1 MPITNPKKFGL
12 GVQNKLGD
20 LKNPATALKA
30 LGISGNDL
38 SIIYN
43 SRSGNPKTPISFNDV
58 RGFSRLSQPLW
69 ETLDRYYYESSA
81 YADILPRRAGIDSIL
96 FGGLKIQG
104 QLSGSASRYRYI
116 DGYGT
121 GRIGTITDNSASNGP
136 YPQGEWNNLYAAQ
149 AVTFTVTKDSNE
161 TSTITIFG
169 TTYSTASTGTFGKT
183 FVLHTPYQLSRSANS
198 TGLQVQANGRR
209 IGLEDE
215 GGTDFD
221 DLQITT
227 NIGRFYEQNGNYFFI
242 IDTPGDITGDGKAT
256 FNVRTL
262 VNNGTPS
269 VFLGNRGNGYSTGN
283 TLTLMANQVGAGFD
297 GSKDITITV
306 STIHTSDKIADIST
320 SRVSAWSSADPRAT
334 NTNLSIQALARI
346 SYGARIGLRDNSY
359 LKFGQTVGYQYPQDP
374 DDTNSSNLVKLQ
386 TTIVPTTK
394 LFNIP
399 NSPEIPTSKIQCK
412 INGRDVHLYAMKG
425 IPVVFRGF
433 FRKLNAAITINTI
446 TLNGVNIVPCW
457 RIIRTENTE
466 QSKYTN
472 ASSIYYAASIS
483 RERNIEIYYS
493 PDNITSI
500 SIPSANID
508 ELPIAKFK
516 NLSSLDLNSNQIKN
530 FPDINQL
537 VPIKTDEGRNTT
549 TLSILNLSYNPLYLS
564 ETSDERRLNGKIVD
578 KIPNSIQ
585 NLNLAG
591 TFYGEIPLTY
601 TPGAGADNANVGT
614 GIKIFS
620 KFIYLNTLN
629 LSRGGGPHFHLE
641 NTSST
646 CPEVTESCVNY
657 NIASNDFRT
666 LTNVNGDNTGWSN
679 FPLNKPWNADV
690 VKVYSWQN
698 LPALKTLSVQGNYY
712 LTAPSGFESQG
723 LTSNDIESFYISST
737 GIPLPQLRNKPEL
750 KTIEAYW
757 NRTGSTFFES
767 GTYKFSGCTKLENLH
782 LYGGNITGEWP
793 VFTNPQLKI
802 IDLRYTNITGG
813 GGRTDALPG
822 GYSASTYAIPPNI
835 LEDYSELENFWFI
848 SSSVASGSGL
858 GYELFES
865 CVSLQYFNIYCYG
878 RLSGGIPNLSGLG
891 NLRYAYAY
899 WNGLTGT
906 LPSFA
911 GSNSIYGVQLQGN
924 KFTGSIPSYTNLTSL
939 RFLYVHNNELDGTI
953 GEFVNCNNLYYFYAH
968 NNRLVG
974 ALPDFSGAPNLRYI
988 ILFNNNLTGYIGGAL
1003 TGVLRMNYLDL
1014 SNNDFVQSAL
1024 NQLIDDLYTNYQT
1037 SPRGG
1042 VTINLKNIRNNGV
1055 LVIPSEEQ
1063 LDKVD
1068 QLRNAGWNVKLD

>member
-1 MPITNPKKFGL
+1 MALTNPKLFGL
-12 GVQNKLGD
+12 NVRTLLADVESKNTAIQNLGLNPLD
-20 LKNPATALKA
+20 LEVIKGSTNA
-30 LGISGNDL
+30 GM
-38 SIIYN
+38 
-43 SRSGNPKTPISFNDV
+43 SRFDWVSFSRLKTPIY
-58 RGFSRLSQPLW
+58 R
-69 ETLDRYYYESSA
+69 TLDRFSNESTTFNA
-81 YADILPRRAGIDSIL
+81 ILLNRAGTDQTL
-96 FGGLKIQG
+96 FGNLDINGS
-104 QLSGSASRYRYI
+104 LSGSAIRYRYRDFTQSI
-116 DGYGT
+116 SIGNFNTGY
-121 GRIGTITDNSASNGP
+121 
-136 YPQGEWNNLYAAQ
+136 
-149 AVTFTVTKDSNE
+149 
-161 TSTITIFG
+161 
-169 TTYSTASTGTFGKT
+169 
-183 FVLHTPYQLSRSANS
+183 
-198 TGLQVQANGRR
+198 
-209 IGLEDE
+209 
-215 GGTDFD
+215 
-221 DLQITT
+221 
-227 NIGRFYEQNGNYFFI
+227 
-242 IDTPGDITGDGKAT
+242 
-256 FNVRTL
+256 
-262 VNNGTPS
+262 
-269 VFLGNRGNGYSTGN
+269 
-283 TLTLMANQVGAGFD
+283 
-297 GSKDITITV
+297 
-306 STIHTSDKIADIST
+306 KIADIST

-334 NTNLSIQALARI
+334 DPDLSIQGLARI

-386 TTIVPTTK
+386 TTIVPTAK
-394 LFNIP
+394 LFNIS

-412 INGRDVHLYAMKG
+412 INGRDVQLYAMKG

-433 FRKLNAAITINTI
+433 FRKLSASIEINTI
-446 TLNGVNIVPCW
+446 NLNGVNIVPCW

-500 SIPSANID
+500 NITSANID
-508 ELPIAKFK
+508 ELPVAKFK
-516 NLSSLDLNSNQIKN
+516 NLLNLNLRSNKIKN

-537 VPIKTDEGRNTT
+537 VPIKTGNPIT
-549 TLSILNLSYNPLYLS
+549 TLTSLYLDYNPLYLS
-564 ETSDERRLNGKIVD
+564 ETSDERRLNGKIID

-585 NLNLAG
+585 ILSMPG

-601 TPGAGADNANVGT
+601 TPGAAADNANVGT

-620 KFIYLNTLN
+620 KFKFLTTLN
-629 LSRGGGPHFHLE
+629 LSRNGGPHFHLE
-641 NTSST
+641 NNTST
-646 CPEVTESCVNY
+646 CPEVTGTCTSY

-666 LTNVNGDNTGWSN
+666 LTNTNDDKTGYSDQSSATDVNR
-679 FPLNKPWNADV
+679 
-690 VKVYSWQN
+690 VYSWQN
-698 LPALKTLSVQGNYY
+698 LPALKTLSVQSNYY
-712 LTAPSGFESQG
+712 LTAPSGFASQG

-757 NRTGSTFFES
+757 NRTSSTFFEPEGS
-767 GTYKFSGCTKLENLH
+767 GTYKFSGCNKLENLY
-782 LYGGNITGEWP
+782 LYGANITGEWP

-802 IDLRYTNITGG
+802 IDLRYTSITGG
-813 GGRTDALPG
+813 GGKTDALPG

-835 LEDYSELENFWFI
+835 LEDCSELQNFWFI

-865 CVSLQYFNIYCYG
+865 CSSLRYFNIYCYG

-891 NLRYAYAY
+891 NLQYAYAY

-924 KFTGSIPSYTNLTSL
+924 KFTGSIPSYTNLTNL
-939 RFLYVHNNELDGTI
+939 RFLYVHNNELDGTM
-953 GEFVNCNNLYYFYAH
+953 GEFINCNNLYYFYAH

-1003 TGVLRMNYLDL
+1003 SGVLRMNYLDL

>member
-20 LKNPATALKA
+20 IKNPATALKA

-43 SRSGNPKTPISFNDV
+43 SRSGNPETPISFNDV

-69 ETLDRYYYESSA
+69 ETLDRYYSEASA
-81 YADILPRRAGIDSIL
+81 YAGILPTRAGIDSIL
-96 FGGLKIQG
+96 FGGLNIQG
-104 QLSGSASRYRYI
+104 QLSGSAIRYRYI

-121 GRIGTITDNSASNGP
+121 GRIGTITNNSASNGP
-136 YPQGEWNNLYAAQ
+136 YPQGEWNNLYVAQ
-149 AVTFTVTKDSNE
+149 EVTFTVAKDSNE

-169 TTYSTASTGTFGKT
+169 TTYSTASTGNFNKT

-227 NIGRFYEQNGNYFFI
+227 NIGRFYEEGGNYFFI
-242 IDTPGDITGDGKAT
+242 IDTPGDITFGDGKAT

-283 TLTLMANQVGAGFD
+283 TLKLMANQVGAGYD
-297 GSKDITITV
+297 GSKDIIITV

-334 NTNLSIQALARI
+334 NPNLAIQSLAKI

-359 LKFGQTVGYQYPQDP
+359 LKFGQTIGYQYPQDP

-386 TTIVPTTK
+386 TTIVPTSK

-412 INGRDVHLYAMKG
+412 INGRDVNLYAMKG

-433 FRKLNAAITINTI
+433 FRKLNAAITINQI
-446 TLNGVNIVPCW
+446 NLNGVDIVPCW

-472 ASSIYYAASIS
+472 AASIYYAASIS

-500 SIPSANID
+500 YIPSANID
-508 ELPIAKFK
+508 EFPIAKFK
-516 NLSSLDLNSNQIKN
+516 NITSIDLRSNQIKN
-530 FPDINQL
+530 FPDFNQL
-537 VPIKTDEGRNTT
+537 VPIKTGESIT
-549 TLSILNLSYNPLYLS
+549 TLSVLNLEYNPLYLS
-564 ETSDERRLNGKIVD
+564 ETSDERRLNGKIID

-585 NLNLAG
+585 TLSLAG
-591 TFYGEIPLTY
+591 TFNGEIPLTY
-601 TPGAGADNANVGT
+601 TPGAAADNANVGT
-614 GIKIFS
+614 GIKLFS
-620 KFIYLNTLN
+620 KFKFLTTLN
-629 LSRGGGPHFHLE
+629 LSRSGGARFHLE
-641 NTSST
+641 NNTST
-646 CPEVTESCVNY
+646 CPEVTATCTSY

-666 LTNVNGDNTGWSN
+666 LTNISDDKTGYAQQNSTTDAN
-679 FPLNKPWNADV
+679 R
-690 VKVYSWQN
+690 VYSWQN
-698 LPALKTLSVQGNYY
+698 LPAVKTIDVRSNYY

-723 LTSNDIESFYISST
+723 ITSNDIEKLCISST
-737 GIPLPQLRNKPEL
+737 ALPIPQLRNKPEL
-750 KTIEAYW
+750 TTVEAYFHRLG
-757 NRTGSTFFES
+757 NTLFEG
-767 GTYKFSGCTKLENLH
+767 GTYKFSGCNKLEF
-782 LYGGNITGEWP
+782 LYFYSSTLTGEWP

-802 IDLRYTNITGG
+802 IDMRYTRITGG
-813 GGRTDALPG
+813 GGKSDALPG

-835 LEDYSELENFWFI
+835 LENCSELTDFWFI
-848 SSSVASGSGL
+848 SSYVASGSGL

-865 CVSLQYFNIYCYG
+865 CTSLRYFNIYCYG
-878 RLSGGIPNLSGLG
+878 KLSGGIPNLSGLG

-924 KFTGSIPSYTNLTSL
+924 KFTGSIPSYTNLTNL
-939 RFLYVHNNELDGTI
+939 RFLYVYNNELDGTI
-953 GEFVNCNNLYYFYAH
+953 GEFSNCNNLYYFYAH
-968 NNRLVG
+968 NNRLTG
-974 ALPDFSGAPNLRYI
+974 SLPNFSGAPNIRYI
-988 ILFNNNLTGYIGGAL
+988 ILFNNNLTGYVGGAL

-1068 QLRNAGWNVKLD
+1068 QLRNAGWNFKLD

>member
-43 SRSGNPKTPISFNDV
+43 SRSGNPNPPISFNDV

-104 QLSGSASRYRYI
+104 QLSGSAIRYRYI

-121 GRIGTITDNSASNGP
+121 GRIGTITDNSANNGP
-136 YPQGEWNNLYAAQ
+136 YPQGEWNNLYAAESVQ
-149 AVTFTVTKDSNE
+149 VTVTKSSQSFSSVQIFE
-161 TSTITIFG
+161 TTFHTDAVGTQNISFCVQTEYQCIFTGITG
-169 TTYSTASTGTFGKT
+169 ARVANNGKT
-183 FVLHTPYQLSRSANS
+183 LETEDATDNDFNDLVLTVNK
-198 TGLQVQANGRR
+198 
-209 IGLEDE
+209 
-215 GGTDFD
+215 
-221 DLQITT
+221 
-227 NIGRFYEQNGNYFFI
+227 GRFYESGGAFYFKL
-242 IDTPGDITGDGKAT
+242 DIPSELTGDGKAT

-283 TLTLMANQVGAGFD
+283 TLKLMANQVGAGYD
-297 GSKDITITV
+297 ASKDITITV

-346 SYGARIGLRDNSY
+346 SYGARIGLRDNSF

-374 DDTNSSNLVKLQ
+374 DDTNSSDLVKLQ

-433 FRKLNAAITINTI
+433 FRKLSASITINTI
-446 TLNGVNIVPCW
+446 NLNGVDIVPCW

-508 ELPIAKFK
+508 ELPIAKFR
-516 NLSSLDLNSNQIKN
+516 NLSSLDLRSNKIKN
-530 FPDINQL
+530 FPDLNQL
-537 VPIKTDEGRNTT
+537 VPIKTDEGRFTT
-549 TLSILNLSYNPLYLS
+549 TLSVLSLDNNPLYLS

-585 NLNLAG
+585 TLSMPG

-601 TPGAGADNANVGT
+601 TPGAAADNANVGT
-614 GIKIFS
+614 GIKLFS
-620 KFIYLNTLN
+620 KFIYLTTLN
-629 LSRGGGPHFHLE
+629 LARSGGPHFHLE
-641 NTSST
+641 NNTST
-646 CPEVTESCVNY
+646 CPEVAGSCTSY
-657 NIASNDFRT
+657 NINNNDFRT

-679 FPLNKPWNADV
+679 FPLNKPWNADA

-698 LPALKTLSVQGNYY
+698 LPSVKTLNVQGNYY
-712 LTAPSGFESQG
+712 LIAPSGFESQG
-723 LTSNDIESFYISST
+723 IASTDIEGFYISST
-737 GIPLPQLRNKPEL
+737 GLPIPQLRNKPEL

-767 GTYKFSGCTKLENLH
+767 NTYKFSGCNKLENLH
-782 LYGGNITGEWP
+782 FYGGNITGEWP

-813 GGRTDALPG
+813 GGKTDALPA

-835 LEDYSELENFWFI
+835 LEDCSELVNFWFI

-858 GYELFES
+858 GFELFES
-865 CVSLQYFNIYCYG
+865 CTSLQYFNIYCYG
-878 RLSGGIPNLSGLG
+878 RLSGRIPNLSGLG

-924 KFTGSIPSYTNLTSL
+924 KFTGSIPAYTNLTNL

-953 GEFVNCNNLYYFYAH
+953 GEFTNCNNLYYFYAH

-974 ALPDFSGAPNLRYI
+974 SLPDFSGAPNLRYI

-1068 QLRNAGWNVKLD
+1068 QLRNAGWNFKLD

>member
-43 SRSGNPKTPISFNDV
+43 SRSGNPSTPISFNDV

-81 YADILPRRAGIDSIL
+81 YSDILPRRAGIDTIL

-104 QLSGSASRYRYI
+104 QLSGSAIRYRYI

-121 GRIGTITDNSASNGP
+121 GRIGTISDDAANNGA
-136 YPQGEWNNLYAAQ
+136 YPQGEWNNLYAAETVQ
-149 AVTFTVTKDSNE
+149 VTVTKSSQSFSSIQIFETVFHTDAVGVQNISFCVQTEYECIFTGITGARIRSGSNGKILE
-161 TSTITIFG
+161 TEDATDND
-169 TTYSTASTGTFGKT
+169 YNDL
-183 FVLHTPYQLSRSANS
+183 VLEVNK
-198 TGLQVQANGRR
+198 
-209 IGLEDE
+209 
-215 GGTDFD
+215 
-221 DLQITT
+221 
-227 NIGRFYEQNGNYFFI
+227 GRFYESGGTFYYKL
-242 IDTPGDITGDGKAT
+242 DIPSELTGDGKAT

-283 TLTLMANQVGAGFD
+283 TLKLMANQVGAGYD
-297 GSKDITITV
+297 ASKDITITV

-334 NTNLSIQALARI
+334 NPDLSIQALARI

-359 LKFGQTVGYQYPQDP
+359 LKFGQTIGYQYPQDP

-412 INGRDVHLYAMKG
+412 INGRDVSLYAMKG

-433 FRKLNAAITINTI
+433 FRKLSASITINTI
-446 TLNGVNIVPCW
+446 NLGGVDIVPCW

-500 SIPSANID
+500 TIPSANID

-516 NLSSLDLNSNQIKN
+516 NLNSLDLSSNKIKN
-530 FPDINQL
+530 FPDLNQL
-537 VPIKTDEGRNTT
+537 VPIKTGNSTT
-549 TLSILNLSYNPLYLS
+549 TLSNLNLNYNPLYLS

-585 NLNLAG
+585 NLNLSG

-614 GIKIFS
+614 GIKLFS
-620 KFIYLNTLN
+620 KFIYLTTLN
-629 LSRGGGPHFHLE
+629 LSRSGGPHFHLE
-641 NTSST
+641 NNTST
-646 CPEVTESCVNY
+646 CPEVTGSCTSY

-666 LTNVNGDNTGWSN
+666 LTNVNGVKTGYTDQSSTT
-679 FPLNKPWNADV
+679 DV
-690 VKVYSWQN
+690 NKVYSWQN
-698 LPALKTLSVQGNYY
+698 LPAVKSLSVQGNYY

-723 LTSNDIESFYISST
+723 ITSTDIEGFYISST
-737 GIPLPQLRNKPEL
+737 GLPLPQLRNKPEL

-757 NRTGSTFFES
+757 NRTGSTFFEG
-767 GTYKFSGCTKLENLH
+767 GTYKFSGCNKLENLY
-782 LYGGNITGEWP
+782 LYGGSITGEWP
-793 VFTNPQLKI
+793 VFTNPQLKT
-802 IDLRYTNITGG
+802 IDLRYTQITGG
-813 GGRTDALPG
+813 GGKTDALPA

-835 LEDYSELENFWFI
+835 LEDCSELQNFWFI
-848 SSSVASGSGL
+848 SGSVASGSGL

-865 CVSLQYFNIYCYG
+865 CTSLEYFNIYCYG
-878 RLSGGIPNLSGLG
+878 RLSGRIPNLSGLG

-911 GSNSIYGVQLQGN
+911 GSNSVYGVQLQGN
-924 KFTGSIPSYTNLTSL
+924 KFTGSIPAYTNLTNL

-953 GEFVNCNNLYYFYAH
+953 GEFTNCNNLYYFYAH
-968 NNRLVG
+968 NNRLTG
-974 ALPDFSGAPNLRYI
+974 ALPDFSGASNIRYI
-988 ILFNNNLTGYIGGAL
+988 ILFNNNLTDYIGGAL

-1068 QLRNAGWNVKLD
+1068 QLRNAGWNFKLD